1 MVTVLTET
9 SKVDVSRAEGDGL
22 WIERTDVENATGW
35 TLKPE
40 GFCKDDVCVPVPA
53 GREAEFTRDDR
64 VDVAAFWSLMSK
76 PVASTDT
83 GDVWFLGEGA
93 ESRNDALLSLEAPDF
108 TLPDLDGK
116 VHSLTDFRGKRVLLA
131 TWASW

>member
-1 MVTVLTET
+1 MVTVLTEAT
-9 SKVDVSRAEGDGL
+9 KVDVSAAEGEGL
-22 WIERTDVENATGW
+22 WLDTSDVEQATGW

-40 GFCKDDVCVPVPA
+40 GFCQGDVCVPVPA
-53 GREAEFTRDDR
+53 GREAEFSRENQ
-64 VDVAAFWSLMSK
+64 VNVSAFWAHMNK
-76 PVASTDT
+76 PAVSSDA

-93 ESRNDALLSLEAPDF
+93 DSRNDALLSLEAPDF

-116 VHSLTDFRGKRVLLA
+116 MHSLTDFRGKRVLLA

>member
-9 SKVDVSRAEGDGL
+9 RKTEVETAQGESL
-22 WIERTDVENATGW
+22 WLDKSDLERATGW
-35 TLKPE
+35 ALKPE
-40 GFCKDDVCVPVPA
+40 GFCKDDICVPVPA
-53 GREAEFTRDDR
+53 GREAEFSRGDR
-64 VDVAAFWSLMSK
+64 VDVASFWSLMNK

-108 TLPDLDGK
+108 TLPDMDGNM
-116 VHSLTDFRGKRVLLA
+116 HSLTDFRGKRVLLA